1 MGASFMAGHE
11 LDGIVRIPVRRFFS
25 SRGAVEV
32 DFKTVDGFTGKSKE
46 HYKETNGT
54 LTWEDGDFSEQYI
67 AVQLNDNGTSDKR
80 TFSVVLENP
89 THGALIGSWK
99 TLIYIDGIA
108 NQFNGLTN
116 FVGAISPVAWGN
128 LFEESSTVNYLEVKR
143 WAGSSG
149 SLSINY
155 TIEGCDLIWDYTVPV
170 SNTHHTQP
178 TKRIV

>member
-1 MGASFMAGHE
+1 MG
-11 LDGIVRIPVRRFFS
+11 
-25 SRGAVEV
+25 
-32 DFKTVDGFTGKSKE
+32 
-46 HYKETNGT
+46 
-54 LTWEDGDFSEQYI
+54 EDGDFSEQYI

-80 TFSVVLENP
+80 TFSVVLEKP

-155 TIEGCDLIWDYTVPV
+155 TVEGCDLIWDYTVPRAGILSWSSGELGAKKIPV
-170 SNTHHTQP
+170 KIVPDSFANHQADACSGKINFSNP
-178 TKRIV
+178 SEAFSGVI